1 MTGPSRH
8 DDGDEYQLMISCHL
22 RVHPLRP
29 LPITAL
35 SGKSTPAI
43 FCSVTI
49 CVAA

>member
-1 MTGPSRH
+1 
-8 DDGDEYQLMISCHL
+8 L
-22 RVHPLRP
+22 RVHSLRL
-29 LPITAL
+29 LPMTVL